1 MNHRAAIQVICDE
14 FCVTQI
20 ILQGKS
26 RKADLV
32 DVRRITAHI
41 MKFKFGLRSRAIARV
56 LQRDR
61 SMISHYLSG
70 FDNLIETDIALKV
83 KYARALR
90 AIGDTWRADA
100 AEPMPCLRVDG

>member
-1 MNHRAAIQVICDE
+1 MNHRAAIKVICDE
-14 FCVTQI
+14 FCITQV
-20 ILQGKS
+20 ILHGRS

-41 MKFKFGLRSRAIARV
+41 MKFNFGLRGRAIARV

-70 FDNLIETDIALKV
+70 FDNLIETDIALRV
-83 KYARALR
+83 KYERALR
-90 AIGDTWRADA
+90 ATNTTTYN
-100 AEPMPCLRVDG
+100 M